1 MQTSPVLHVH
11 VLHDVSVVSGSGDV
25 PKSDVSDVAASCGN
39 DVDVEKGKNDGGR
52 CGGSVLPCQCAVLVF
67 LRSDTRKQLNQPVR
81 MQGSFRPERTKL
93 LQKCV
98 YMAGLEFAFCAALS
112 HSPGWKRLAGTKYRH
127 LQQVH

>member
-1 MQTSPVLHVH
+1 MQTLPVLHVH

-39 DVDVEKGKNDGGR
+39 DVDVEKGENGGGR

-67 LRSDTRKQLNQPVR
+67 LRSYTHKQLNQPVR

-98 YMAGLEFAFCAALS
+98 YVAGLVFVFCAALS
-112 HSPGWKRLAGTKYRH
+112 HSPGWKLFAGKKHCH
-127 LQQVH
+127 LQQAH